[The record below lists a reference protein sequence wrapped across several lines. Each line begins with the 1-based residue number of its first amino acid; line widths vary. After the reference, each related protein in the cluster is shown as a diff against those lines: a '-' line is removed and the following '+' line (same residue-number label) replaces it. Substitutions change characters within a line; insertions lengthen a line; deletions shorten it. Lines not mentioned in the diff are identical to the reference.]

1 MLLTGTPLQNN
12 LGELWALL
20 NFILPGIFNCKEQFE
35 EWFNKP
41 FEDEADELP
50 DAGTAGQSGGQA
62 ARKRRA
68 RSSGRSRDVCKLLSG
83 DERAAIVTALQRVM
97 KPFVLRRLKTDVM
110 SDLPSK
116 VCMGKD
122 TGCGLTVGSGFCGG
136 SEGRF
141 FCRHGV
147 YFLFHCMQPRL
158 YIYARVTG
166 RTDGYVSYDITA
178 GGLVQ
183 SYPIPSHAVSVSL

>member
-1 MLLTGTPLQNN
+1 MDEAHRLKNRSSKLFASLNLLKSRRQMLLTGTPLQNN

-50 DAGTAGQSGGQA
+50 DTGTAGQSGGQA

-68 RSSGRSRDVCKLLSG
+68 RSSGRSRDVCKLLSA
-83 DERAAIVTALQRVM
+83 DERAAIVRALQRVM

-116 VCMGKD
+116 VCMG
-122 TGCGLTVGSGFCGG
+122 
-136 SEGRF
+136 
-141 FCRHGV
+141 
-147 YFLFHCMQPRL
+147 
-158 YIYARVTG
+158 
-166 RTDGYVSYDITA
+166 
-178 GGLVQ
+178 
-183 SYPIPSHAVSVSL
+183 